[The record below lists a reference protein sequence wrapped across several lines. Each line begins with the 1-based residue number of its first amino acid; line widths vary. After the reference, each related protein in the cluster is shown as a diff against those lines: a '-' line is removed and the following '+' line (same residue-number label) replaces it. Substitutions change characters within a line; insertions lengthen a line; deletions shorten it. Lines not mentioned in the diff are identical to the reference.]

1 MRGDR
6 SRYSRDMHR
15 YLTHLEA
22 KEQAG
27 ANRARD
33 VRDLEARLDNRV
45 EKVKTWL
52 RELDVRYGE
61 RRWDR

>member
-6 SRYSRDMHR
+6 SRYSRDMYR

-22 KEQAG
+22 KEQAA

-33 VRDLEARLDNRV
+33 VRDLEARLNNL
-45 EKVKTWL
+45 VKNVKIWL
-52 RELDVRYGE
+52 RELDVRHGE

>member
-1 MRGDR
+1 
-6 SRYSRDMHR
+6 MHR

-33 VRDLEARLDNRV
+33 VRDLEARLNNLV
-45 EKVKTWL
+45 KNVKTWL
-52 RELDVRYGE
+52 RELDVRHGE